1 MNTREEI
8 EARARVEMRKA
19 EATMKLLANVPT
31 DLIERCSEVE
41 RRYARALETYKQR
54 KVEYDAM
61 MDEVRDFASPYIA
74 DGVARTTIASVLG
87 VPVPAPRREQTQD
100 DEPGAVGA
108 VSYEDEHVEY
118 SDGFNG

>member
-1 MNTREEI
+1 
-8 EARARVEMRKA
+8 
-19 EATMKLLANVPT
+19 MKLLANVPT

-61 MDEVRDFASPYIA
+61 MDEVRDFATPYIA

-87 VPVPAPRREQTQD
+87 VPVPVLKRAQPQD
-100 DEPGAVGA
+100 GDTDMSSNEVASTNV
-108 VSYEDEHVEY
+108 YNVEY
-118 SDGFNG
+118 M